1 MRILIAQSRNGTL
14 PCLKQ
19 DWSVAVG
26 LVIMSERELNR
37 IEVLAQ
43 VDDGRLS
50 VQNGANMLDIIKR
63 QMFRLLKTY
72 RTDGAR
78 ETCWDIVMSDT
89 TGPKPPLAGH
99 DVCRDAA
106 SRTRHW

>member
-1 MRILIAQSRNGTL
+1 
-14 PCLKQ
+14 
-19 DWSVAVG
+19 VAVG

-78 ETCWDIVMSDT
+78 ETCWDIVPSDT
-89 TGPKPPLAGH
+89 TGP
-99 DVCRDAA
+99 
-106 SRTRHW
+106 